1 MEDIDRPREVPGS
14 ADAIVHALGRLGFEW
29 NESIVRQSARTVL
42 YEAAL
47 EQLLAQGMAYPCSCS
62 RSEILAAVVDSAT
75 GDDLRYPGWCRDG
88 VRAPERQLAY
98 RFRAPPGPVAFDDG
112 IQGLISVDVSAEIGD
127 FVIRRRDELF
137 AYQLAVVVD
146 DADQGITHVVR
157 GADLLDSTPRQILLQ
172 RCLALP
178 TPTYAHLP
186 VATDSHGVKLS
197 KSAGAAAVDLDHPGR
212 ELWRALQF
220 LRQGPPAELRE
231 ADPATLWN
239 WAMGQWRLEP
249 LRRIRSAE
257 APVG

>member
-14 ADAIVHALGRLGFEW
+14 TDAIVHALERLGFEW
-29 NESIVRQSARTVL
+29 NESIVRQSARTAL

-47 EQLLAQGMAYPCSCS
+47 EQLLARGMAYPCSCS
-62 RSEILAAVVDSAT
+62 RSEILAAVADSST
-75 GDDLRYPGWCRDG
+75 GDDLRYPGWCRDS
-88 VRAPERQLAY
+88 VRAPERRLAY
-98 RFRAPPGPVAFDDG
+98 RFRTPPGLVAFDDR
-112 IQGLISVDVSAEIGD
+112 IQGLMSVDVSAEIGD
-127 FVIRRRDELF
+127 FVIRRRDDLF

-249 LRRIRSAE
+249 LRRIPSAE